1 MNSRGHGGVEAC
13 IKEKNVAGMKGR
25 GKKRISASAGG
36 GHRRC
41 VFNTL
46 SNPEWGKSVFISV
59 IVNLLDP
66 IM

>member
-1 MNSRGHGGVEAC
+1 MNSRGHRGRGMH
-13 IKEKNVAGMKGR
+13 KRNVAGMKGR
-25 GKKRISASAGG
+25 GKKGPLEAQVD
-36 GHRRC
+36 HRC

-46 SNPEWGKSVFISV
+46 SHPEWGKSVFISV